1 MAHALGRGF
10 VVRVARSSLE
20 HHATLLDDLAFVREN
35 GFAPILIAPDRES
48 ARRLVRAI
56 NISSNEAVCVSGA
69 DAATIPAAY
78 RGGIG
83 KVQIGLLEALA
94 RAGFLPVLEP
104 VSYAPFGGDIE
115 IDADN
120 LAAVVAAA
128 TDADRAIFF
137 VDSGGVPD
145 PETSAKIA
153 ELTVAEAELLAEDP
167 RLDLRLRGIIRAAVT
182 GVRHGVQAAQ
192 IIDGRIAHAMIM
204 ELLTKRHLGT
214 QVSAG

>member
-1 MAHALGRGF
+1 MAHALGRAF
-10 VVRVARSSLE
+10 VVRVAQSSLE
-20 HHATLLDDLAFVREN
+20 HHATMLDDLAFVREN
-35 GFAPILIAPDRES
+35 GLAPILIAPDRES

-69 DAATIPAAY
+69 DAATIPAY
-78 RGGIG
+78 RGGIA
-83 KVQIGLLEALA
+83 KVQVGLLAALA
-94 RAGFLPVLEP
+94 KAGYLPVLEP
-104 VSYAPFGGDIE
+104 IGYAPFGGDVE

-128 TDADRAIFF
+128 TEANRAIFF

-145 PETSAKIA
+145 PETSTKIA
-153 ELTVAEAELLAEDP
+153 ELTVAEATLLAEDP

-182 GVRHGVQAAQ
+182 GVRNGVPAAQ
-192 IIDGRIAHAMIM
+192 IIDGRIAHAMIV